1 MPLSGEAKKAHNHQY
16 YLAHRPPETIP
27 QKTRAERRAKEE
39 SVKKEKRAK
48 ERAEDRA
55 ARHAAARRRRY
66 ERSVAE
72 NQRGID
78 ALKAART
85 FEDEVQEQMDR
96 LSQYGL
102 RAGIMAHIEGLKEKA
117 RSAGGRW
124 WMVNKWDYERQANAA
139 MEAWRRMNEN
149 GWTESPER
157 EQRRLEELERQAR
170 QIELRERG
178 KHSWGGWEPARD
190 QLITDH
196 QSDDRA
202 LAEALPAV

>member
-1 MPLSGEAKKAHNHQY
+1 VPLSGEAKKAHNREY

-27 QKTRAERRAKEE
+27 QKARAERREREE
-39 SVKKEKRAK
+39 AAKKEKRAK
-48 ERAEDRA
+48 EKAKDRA

-85 FEDEVQEQMDR
+85 FEDEVQEQMGY
-96 LSQYGL
+96 LSRFGF
-102 RAGIMAHIEGLKEKA
+102 RAGIIAHIEGLKEMA
-117 RSAGGRW
+117 RSVGGRW

-157 EQRRLEELERQAR
+157 EQRRLEEIERQAH
-170 QIELRERG
+170 QIELRERS
-178 KHSWGGWEPARD
+178 KHGWGGWEPARD
-190 QLITDH
+190 TPITDH
-196 QSDDRA
+196 QSDDRT